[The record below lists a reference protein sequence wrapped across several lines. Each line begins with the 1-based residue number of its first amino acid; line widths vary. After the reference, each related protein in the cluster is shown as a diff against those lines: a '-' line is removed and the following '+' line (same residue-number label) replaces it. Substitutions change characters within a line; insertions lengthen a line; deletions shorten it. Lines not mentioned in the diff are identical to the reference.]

1 MYIRRGRDGRLTRKR
16 DPDVEPP
23 PGYTMLSRRARI
35 AILVIRYAM
44 AALIG
49 IEGVLLQRVTSS
61 RVRPGGP
68 IDAWSLDS
76 VLLFLFVFVMFA
88 LAPTVV
94 LFGATDPY
102 DAALAWRRLAR
113 ATVPLTIVAVG
124 LALLI
129 RVF

>member
-1 MYIRRGRDGRLTRKR
+1 M
-16 DPDVEPP
+16 P
-23 PGYTMLSRRARI
+23 SRRARI

-49 IEGVLLQRVTSS
+49 IEGVLLQHVTSS
-61 RVRPGGP
+61 RAGSIGGM
-68 IDAWSLDS
+68 DAWSIES
-76 VLLFLFVFVMFA
+76 ALLFLFVFVLFA

-113 ATVPLTIVAVG
+113 ATVPVTIVAVG
-124 LALLI
+124 LAIVI
-129 RVF
+129 RMF